1 MDENR
6 HGDDDTRLGGE
17 CQHEDEGSEVEDDV
31 YSQLAQKEQ
40 DLFLAAELGKAL
52 LEKNAELE
60 QRNAALAE
68 ECTQKTEELE
78 QERYTL
84 QMQLAQRQAEYESTI
99 KDLQDDLKVL
109 QDQLSN
115 HDNEVSA
122 GNRKHTQDL
131 RQLQQHNEV
140 LSEQLRQQELEVR
153 IRTVTEERDA
163 LAAELEDLQ
172 EYVLMLEKQRQR
184 QESQQMHNLDR
195 VTSLSA
201 EMLDEDDFECDDD
214 DYIYTDTAMTS
225 SSFMTDE
232 SGDFLDSPGLHG
244 DASGRS
250 AEHQP
255 MPDTVLD
262 MMGEAG
268 AEWGEGTVAEKNQK
282 HMHDNHHDRSVGSHT
297 DHDRKSSPGEQ
308 RRQLALTEEL
318 QMLLMEMDQQKRI
331 QELQKE
337 RDALQDKACGGL
349 SPSEVLQQTRSERD
363 AAFKRVDQLEHDLA
377 QSRQDVASLGGQL
390 MAAIQQKVSISQ
402 ELDQWQVDL
411 SEVLMA
417 QMHSRITEQQR
428 AEQAIGQLEKQVKAK
443 RPSPIPSPFKL
454 HKK

>member
-1 MDENR
+1 M
-6 HGDDDTRLGGE
+6 GD
-17 CQHEDEGSEVEDDV
+17 Q
-31 YSQLAQKEQ
+31 
-40 DLFLAAELGKAL
+40 
-52 LEKNAELE
+52 
-60 QRNAALAE
+60 QRE
-68 ECTQKTEELE
+68 M
-78 QERYTL
+78 QE
-84 QMQLAQRQAEYESTI
+84 
-99 KDLQDDLKVL
+99 LQDSNTSL
-109 QDQLSN
+109 QVQLDHMTSY
-115 HDNEVSA
+115 V
-122 GNRKHTQDL
+122 
-131 RQLQQHNEV
+131 HNSSGSSQT
-140 LSEQLRQQELEVR
+140 LFTELASMSDMPEGH
-153 IRTVTEERDA
+153 
-163 LAAELEDLQ
+163 
-172 EYVLMLEKQRQR
+172 
-184 QESQQMHNLDR
+184 SQMHNLDR

-232 SGDFLDSPGLHG
+232 SGDFPDSPGLHG

-318 QMLLMEMDQQKRI
+318 QMLLMEMSTDVDHGEERKDVSSSRDDDSEDESCSLDDFHPHQRMDHRVHRQFSLPTIQPDITDILQDQQKRI

-363 AAFKRVDQLEHDLA
+363 AAFKRVNQLEHDLA